1 MQDMWQS
8 SYVQHDQ
15 DELCLS
21 RYNMEHS
28 SFYTRLVDATRAVNI
43 HKKQNSLVL
52 AIKVY
57 LQSTCPVWQVMH
69 GHTASIKAVKKHGCK
84 EYTHA
89 TETNDLLQKLNS

>member
-43 HKKQNSLVL
+43 HKKQNSLVSFSNQSLPPVDMSSL
-52 AIKVY
+52 A
-57 LQSTCPVWQVMH
+57 SHAWTH
-69 GHTASIKAVKKHGCK
+69 SINKG
-84 EYTHA
+84 
-89 TETNDLLQKLNS
+89 S